1 MLNDDIPTLL
11 RTAIEAARSGN
22 RVAARETLRQV
33 IARDPGNEMA
43 WLWLVTVAD
52 SDDER
57 LQGLRRVLA
66 INPRNERARQALHRL
81 EQQIRFAPS
90 GAQTRRS
97 APPVDS
103 ERVVL
108 LSAPRRRRGLPPW
121 AFWTLA
127 LVAVGLL
134 AAGLALLYLDTR
146 GDGDTPL
153 PPPTQQRP
161 TRPAAT
167 QVAGYVSPTP
177 VGGVLRT
184 LPPRETYP
192 PTWTPTATWTPPPTP
207 LPSPTPP
214 PLSDYAVLV
223 SALRGGRGW
232 ALHTLRADGS
242 DERALTL
249 TLSPGTSAALTFVEV
264 HDAAYSPDGKQI
276 AFTARLSQSRLEG
289 ETLISEEFEDLFV
302 APAAG
307 GTARRLTTFAAPRV
321 MDAAWSPDGQTIACA
336 ANPDG
341 NFDIFLI
348 SIETGEVV
356 TLTPGQPEDR
366 EPAWSPD
373 GQWIAFTSD
382 RSGPG
387 ATEIWRMNVG
397 SGSLKQLTDNVN
409 SSFSPAWSP
418 DGTTIVFLSDRRG
431 TTDLYLMTANGDGER
446 SLLAGDI
453 RAEERDPAWS
463 PDGRWIAFSS
473 NRERSI
479 FDLYA
484 VRPDGSEL
492 QRILSGDGDT
502 RYVAW
507 HPGNQ

>member
-1 MLNDDIPTLL
+1 MLNDDIPALL

-22 RVAARETLRQV
+22 RVTARETLRQV
-33 IARDPGNEMA
+33 IARDPNNELA
-43 WLWLVTVAD
+43 WLWLVAVAD

-57 LQGLRRVLA
+57 LQSLRRVLA

-81 EQQIRFAPS
+81 EQQMQPAPLGAQVRRPAPS
-90 GAQTRRS
+90 
-97 APPVDS
+97 VDS
-103 ERVVL
+103 ERAAL

-121 AFWTLA
+121 IFWTLA

-134 AAGLALLYLDTR
+134 AAGLALLYLDR
-146 GDGDTPL
+146 QGDGNA
-153 PPPTQQRP
+153 PPPPATQQRP

-184 LPPRETYP
+184 LPPRETFP
-192 PTWTPTATWTPPPTP
+192 PTWTPTATRTPTLTP

-214 PLSDYAVLV
+214 PLSDYTLLV

-242 DERALTL
+242 DEQALTL
-249 TLSPGTSAALTFVEV
+249 TLPPGTSAALTVVEV
-264 HDAAYSPDGKQI
+264 YDAVYSPDGKQI
-276 AFTARLSQSRLEG
+276 AFTARLSQSRLEE

-307 GTARRLTTFAAPRV
+307 GSARRLTTFAAPHV
-321 MDAAWSPDGQTIACA
+321 VDAAWSPDGQTIACA
-336 ANPDG
+336 ANPEG
-341 NFDIFLI
+341 NFAIFLI
-348 SIETGEVV
+348 SVETGDAV
-356 TLTPGQPEDR
+356 TLTPGQSEDR

-387 ATEIWRMNVG
+387 ATEIWRMDVS
-397 SGSLKQLTDNVN
+397 SGSLKQLTDNIN

-418 DGTTIVFLSDRRG
+418 DGSTIVFLSDRRG
-431 TTDLYLMTANGDGER
+431 ATDLYLMTANGDGER
-446 SLLAGDI
+446 SLLPGDI
-453 RAEERDPAWS
+453 QAEERDPAWS

-473 NRERSI
+473 NRERST

-507 HPGNQ
+507 QSGD